1 MENYYVERTFSFQV
15 NTFAKSGSVW
25 ENIQKC
31 LKEELGEEG
40 ADTKLEKSDFT
51 IFENKGVVNVFN
63 AKNQLVAIC
72 EGTVINKNIACE
84 GILINEEIGIWDPGG
99 STFWVGSIIKR
110 DKKGN
115 PIKVDPNEIIGEDL
129 LYDLTISEKEAL
141 NGITKVFKYP
151 RKNKNKLERKKIK
164 LCIPKGI
171 KTGTKLRIKNHGN
184 TPINSSRSGD
194 LYVLLT
200 VTEEKFLVRRI
211 NPLITFFSYFIGGI
225 LLFTGLF
232 PAISD
237 LIRLILGREAVD
249 FTTLDKSYPFRLVI
263 GIVLLILIEKDLI
276 KFKK

>member
-110 DKKGN
+110 DKKPN
-115 PIKVDPNEIIGEDL
+115 IIFQQTPIFISHGEQDDVL
-129 LYDLTISEKEAL
+129 PVSNFNQSLDTLKNDNYSFVSHLIKED
-141 NGITKVFKYP
+141 THTMSPVT
-151 RKNKNKLERKKIK
+151 IK
-164 LCIPKGI
+164 LFQDFI
-171 KTGTKLRIKNHGN
+171 KKN
-184 TPINSSRSGD
+184 I
-194 LYVLLT
+194 
-200 VTEEKFLVRRI
+200 
-211 NPLITFFSYFIGGI
+211 
-225 LLFTGLF
+225 
-232 PAISD
+232 
-237 LIRLILGREAVD
+237 
-249 FTTLDKSYPFRLVI
+249 
-263 GIVLLILIEKDLI
+263 
-276 KFKK
+276 